1 MATLKESED
10 RFVESYLAHEKPDR
24 RDPESQ
30 QEMRE
35 LLELA
40 KQALARLELTDPTCL
55 KDRSFRVREAH
66 VTAVAMIS
74 AGVLI
79 LLECLAGVGQEAQ
92 R

>member
-1 MATLKESED
+1 MATLKESEE
-10 RFVESYLAHEKPDR
+10 RFVELYLDHEKPP

-30 QEMRE
+30 QEMQE

-40 KQALARLELTDPTCL
+40 KNALARLELSDPSLL
-55 KDRSFRVREAH
+55 KDRSFRVRGAH

-74 AGVLI
+74 AGLLI
-79 LLECLAGVGQEAQ
+79 LLECVAGVAQEAQ